1 MNERPKFVHLDGKEL
16 NHSTLPARMASGWR
30 KLLEEES
37 EHQWLAIG
45 LFFVFIIVGGFLI
58 GGTSSL
64 EGMVLGTD
72 PSHDLVFEEGEFLLE
87 IDYHEDASWSQAH
100 SAILKTST
108 GLKMYQQMDSDDV
121 DDILPVND
129 PRIEN
134 ITLFTADE
142 DGTVTFSSSLNTL
155 STYVNGMISDQLLD
169 DGYGSEFGINA
180 MASDSSSLLNNRLL
194 VTSEDGGSGLR
205 GLNGQGVITNSS
217 AIQSSLIWDEAV
229 YLADSTFLVAGTYTV
244 QLQSQSPAAS
254 STQIVLA
261 RVHWDGDATA
271 PKVLGQTIE
280 NGSEIHS
287 ISRTSGGGAVVATNE
302 EIHIVSSD
310 SMEMM
315 KYPSTLMIYE
325 CEHHRAWLFGE
336 RGSKSVLRI
345 DLDTGDASSKNLAY
359 PFPLQ
364 ATSGMVEDGTL
375 YIHGFNAQ
383 GEADRVSLDLSI
395 EGSLSSGRGL
405 LNFGFILVGVIMIA
419 TQGYMMVEKAMHTKK
434 G

>member
-1 MNERPKFVHLDGKEL
+1 MIRDYFIKRFHVLVSH
-16 NHSTLPARMASGWR
+16 PANMAKGWR
-30 KLLEEES
+30 GLLEEES

-87 IDYHEDASWSQAH
+87 IGYHEDASWSQAH

-155 STYVNGMISDQLLD
+155 STYVNGMISDQILD

-229 YLADSTFLVAGTYTV
+229 YLADSTFLVAGTYNV
-244 QLQSQSPAAS
+244 QLQ
-254 STQIVLA
+254 
-261 RVHWDGDATA
+261 
-271 PKVLGQTIE
+271 
-280 NGSEIHS
+280 
-287 ISRTSGGGAVVATNE
+287 
-302 EIHIVSSD
+302 
-310 SMEMM
+310 
-315 KYPSTLMIYE
+315 
-325 CEHHRAWLFGE
+325 
-336 RGSKSVLRI
+336 
-345 DLDTGDASSKNLAY
+345 
-359 PFPLQ
+359 
-364 ATSGMVEDGTL
+364 
-375 YIHGFNAQ
+375 
-383 GEADRVSLDLSI
+383 
-395 EGSLSSGRGL
+395 
-405 LNFGFILVGVIMIA
+405 
-419 TQGYMMVEKAMHTKK
+419 
-434 G
+434 

>member
-1 MNERPKFVHLDGKEL
+1 
-16 NHSTLPARMASGWR
+16 MASGWR

-45 LFFVFIIVGGFLI
+45 LFFVFIIIGGFLI

-72 PSHDLVFEEGEFLLE
+72 PSDELVFEEGEFILE

-129 PRIEN
+129 PGIEN
-134 ITLFTADE
+134 ITFFSADE
-142 DGTVTFSSSLNTL
+142 DGAVTFSSSLNTL
-155 STYVNGMISDQLLD
+155 STYVNGMISNQILE
-169 DGYGSEFGINA
+169 DGYGSEFGITA
-180 MASDSSSLLNNRLL
+180 MAHDSSSLLNNRLL

-205 GLNGQGVITNSS
+205 GLNGQGLVTISS
-217 AIQSSLIWDEAV
+217 TIQNSLIWEEVV
-229 YLADSTFLVAGTYTV
+229 YLTDSTFLVAGTYTV
-244 QLQSQSPAAS
+244 QLQSQSPAS
-254 STQIVLA
+254 PSTQIVLA
-261 RVHWDGDATA
+261 HVYWDGDSTA
-271 PKVLGQTIE
+271 PQVIRQSMG

-287 ISRTSGGGAVVATNE
+287 ISRTSGGGAVVASNE
-302 EIHIVSSD
+302 DLYIASVD
-310 SMEMM
+310 SIETMN
-315 KYPSTLMIYE
+315 YPSNAMIYE
-325 CEHHRAWLFGE
+325 CKQHRVWLFGE
-336 RGSKSVLRI
+336 RGSESVLRI
-345 DLDTGDASSKNLAY
+345 DLETGDASSKNLAY

-364 ATSGMVEDGTL
+364 ATSGMAEGGTV
-375 YIHGFNAQ
+375 YIHGFDAQ
-383 GEADRVSLDLSI
+383 GEADRISLDLSI

-419 TQGYMMVEKAMHTKK
+419 TQAYMMVEKAMHAKK
-434 G
+434 A

>member
-1 MNERPKFVHLDGKEL
+1 
-16 NHSTLPARMASGWR
+16 MASGWR

-45 LFFVFIIVGGFLI
+45 LFFLFIIIGGFLI

-72 PSHDLVFEEGEFLLE
+72 PSDELVFEEGEFILE

-129 PRIEN
+129 PGIEN
-134 ITLFTADE
+134 ITFFSADE
-142 DGTVTFSSSLNTL
+142 DGAVTFSSSLNTL
-155 STYVNGMISDQLLD
+155 STYVNGMISNQILE
-169 DGYGSEFGINA
+169 DGYGSEFGITA
-180 MASDSSSLLNNRLL
+180 MAHDSSSLLNNRLL

-205 GLNGQGVITNSS
+205 GLNGQGLVTTSS
-217 AIQSSLIWDEAV
+217 TIQNSLIWEEVV
-229 YLADSTFLVAGTYTV
+229 YLTDSTFLVAGTYTV
-244 QLQSQSPAAS
+244 QLQSQSPAS
-254 STQIVLA
+254 PSTQIVLA
-261 RVHWDGDATA
+261 HVYWDGDSTA
-271 PKVLGQTIE
+271 PQVIRQSMG

-287 ISRTSGGGAVVATNE
+287 ISRTSGGGAVVASNE
-302 EIHIVSSD
+302 DLYIASVD
-310 SMEMM
+310 SIETMN
-315 KYPSTLMIYE
+315 YPSNAMIYE
-325 CEHHRAWLFGE
+325 CKQHRVWLFGE
-336 RGSKSVLRI
+336 RGSESVLRI
-345 DLDTGDASSKNLAY
+345 DLETGDASSKNLAY

-364 ATSGMVEDGTL
+364 ATSGMSEGGTV
-375 YIHGFNAQ
+375 YIHGFDAQ
-383 GEADRVSLDLSI
+383 GEADRISLDLSI

-419 TQGYMMVEKAMHTKK
+419 TQGYMMVEKAMHAKK
-434 G
+434 A

>member
-1 MNERPKFVHLDGKEL
+1 M
-16 NHSTLPARMASGWR
+16 LPEVMASGWR

-37 EHQWLAIG
+37 EHQWLAVG
-45 LFFVFIIVGGFLI
+45 LFFVFIIIGGFLI

-121 DDILPVND
+121 DDILPEND
-129 PRIEN
+129 PRIAD

-142 DGTVTFSSSLNTL
+142 DGAVTFSSSLNTL
-155 STYVNGMISDQLLD
+155 STYVKGQPISNQILD
-169 DGYGSEFGINA
+169 DGYGSEFGITA

-194 VTSEDGGSGLR
+194 VTSEDGGSGIR
-205 GLNGQGVITNSS
+205 GLDGQGRITTSS
-217 AIQSSLIWDEAV
+217 AIQSSLIWDEVV
-229 YLADSTFLVAGTYTV
+229 YLTDSTFLVVGLYTV
-244 QLQSQSPAAS
+244 QLQSQSPAS
-254 STQIVLA
+254 PSTQIVLA
-261 RVHWDGDATA
+261 HVYWDGASSA
-271 PKVLGQTIE
+271 PQVIAQEMG

-302 EIHIVSSD
+302 DLYIASID
-310 SMEMM
+310 SIETMN
-315 KYPSTLMIYE
+315 YPSNVMIYE
-325 CEHHRAWLFGE
+325 CEHHRVWLFGE
-336 RGSKSVLRI
+336 RGSESVLRI
-345 DLDTGDASSKNLAY
+345 DLETGDASSKNLAY

-364 ATSGMVEDGTL
+364 ATSGMAEGGTL
-375 YIHGFNAQ
+375 YIHGFDAQ
-383 GEADRVSLDLSI
+383 GESDRVSLDLSI

-419 TQGYMMVEKAMHTKK
+419 TQVYMMVEKAMHAKK
-434 G
+434 A

>member
-1 MNERPKFVHLDGKEL
+1 
-16 NHSTLPARMASGWR
+16 MASGWR

-37 EHQWLAIG
+37 EHQWLAVG
-45 LFFVFIIVGGFLI
+45 LFFVFIIIGGFLI

-121 DDILPVND
+121 DDILPEND
-129 PRIEN
+129 PRIAD

-142 DGTVTFSSSLNTL
+142 DGAVTFSSSLNTL
-155 STYVNGMISDQLLD
+155 STYVNGMISDQILE

-205 GLNGQGVITNSS
+205 GLNGQGLVSPSS
-217 AIQSSLIWDEAV
+217 AIDSSLIWDEIV
-229 YLADSTFLVAGTYTV
+229 YLADSTFLVVGSYTV
-244 QLQSQSPAAS
+244 QIQSQSPAAP

-261 RVHWDGDATA
+261 YAYWDGDTTTA
-271 PKVLGQTIE
+271 PQVKGHTMG

-302 EIHIVSSD
+302 ELSIVSTD
-310 SMEMM
+310 SIEQMN
-315 KYPSTLMIYE
+315 YPSTLMIYE

-336 RGSKSVLRI
+336 RGTESILRI
-345 DLDTGDASSKNLAY
+345 DLETGDASSKNLAY
-359 PFPLQ
+359 PFPFQ
-364 ATSGMVEDGTL
+364 ATSGMVEAGTL

-419 TQGYMMVEKAMHTKK
+419 TQVYMMVEKAMHAKK
-434 G
+434 A

>member
-1 MNERPKFVHLDGKEL
+1 
-16 NHSTLPARMASGWR
+16 MASGWR

-45 LFFVFIIVGGFLI
+45 LFFLFIIIGGFLI

-72 PSHDLVFEEGEFLLE
+72 PSDELVFEEGEFILE

-129 PRIEN
+129 PGIEN
-134 ITLFTADE
+134 ITFFSADE
-142 DGTVTFSSSLNTL
+142 DGAVTFSSSLNTL
-155 STYVNGMISDQLLD
+155 STYVNGMISNQILE
-169 DGYGSEFGINA
+169 DGYGSEFGITA
-180 MASDSSSLLNNRLL
+180 MAHDSSSLLNNRLL

-205 GLNGQGVITNSS
+205 GLNGQGLVTTSS
-217 AIQSSLIWDEAV
+217 TIQNSLIWEEVV
-229 YLADSTFLVAGTYTV
+229 YLTDSTFLVAGTYTV
-244 QLQSQSPAAS
+244 QLQSQSPAS
-254 STQIVLA
+254 PSTQIVLA
-261 RVHWDGDATA
+261 HVYWDGDSTA
-271 PKVLGQTIE
+271 PQVIRQSMG

-287 ISRTSGGGAVVATNE
+287 ISRTSGGGAVVASNE
-302 EIHIVSSD
+302 DLYIASVD
-310 SMEMM
+310 SIETMN
-315 KYPSTLMIYE
+315 YPSNAMIYE
-325 CEHHRAWLFGE
+325 CKQHRVWLFGE
-336 RGSKSVLRI
+336 RGSESVLRI
-345 DLDTGDASSKNLAY
+345 DLETGDASSKNLAY

-364 ATSGMVEDGTL
+364 ATSGMAEGGTV
-375 YIHGFNAQ
+375 YIHGFDAQ
-383 GEADRVSLDLSI
+383 GEADRISLDLSI

-419 TQGYMMVEKAMHTKK
+419 TQAYMMVEKAMHAKK
-434 G
+434 A

>member
-1 MNERPKFVHLDGKEL
+1 
-16 NHSTLPARMASGWR
+16 MASGWR

-37 EHQWLAIG
+37 EHQWLAVG
-45 LFFVFIIVGGFLI
+45 LFFVFIIIGGFLI

-87 IDYHEDASWSQAH
+87 IDYHEDTSWSQAH

-121 DDILPVND
+121 DDILPEND
-129 PRIEN
+129 PRIAD

-142 DGTVTFSSSLNTL
+142 DGAVTFSSSLNTL
-155 STYVNGMISDQLLD
+155 STYVKGQPISNQILD
-169 DGYGSEFGINA
+169 DGYGSEFGITS

-205 GLNGQGVITNSS
+205 GLNGQGLVTISS
-217 AIQSSLIWDEAV
+217 AIQSSLIWDEVV
-229 YLADSTFLVAGTYTV
+229 YLTDSTFLVVGSYTV
-244 QLQSQSPAAS
+244 QLQSQSPAS
-254 STQIVLA
+254 PSTQIVLA
-261 RVHWDGDATA
+261 HVYWDGGSTA
-271 PKVLGQTIE
+271 PQVIRQSMG

-302 EIHIVSSD
+302 DLYIASAD
-310 SMEMM
+310 SIETMN
-315 KYPSTLMIYE
+315 YPSNVMIYE
-325 CEHHRAWLFGE
+325 CEHHRVWLFGE
-336 RGSKSVLRI
+336 RGSESILRI
-345 DLDTGDASSKNLAY
+345 DLETGDASSKNLAY

-364 ATSGMVEDGTL
+364 ATSGMVEEGTL
-375 YIHGFNAQ
+375 YIHGFDAQ
-383 GEADRVSLDLSI
+383 GESDRVSLDLSI

-419 TQGYMMVEKAMHTKK
+419 TQVYMMVEKAMRAKK
-434 G
+434 A

>member
-1 MNERPKFVHLDGKEL
+1 
-16 NHSTLPARMASGWR
+16 MASGWR

-45 LFFVFIIVGGFLI
+45 LFFVFIIIGGFLI

-72 PSHDLVFEEGEFLLE
+72 PSDELVFEEGEFILE

-129 PRIEN
+129 PGIEN
-134 ITLFTADE
+134 ITFFSADD
-142 DGTVTFSSSLNTL
+142 DGAVTFSSSLNTL
-155 STYVNGMISDQLLD
+155 STYVNGMISNQILE
-169 DGYGSEFGINA
+169 DGYGSEFGITA
-180 MASDSSSLLNNRLL
+180 MAHDSSSLLNNRLL

-205 GLNGQGVITNSS
+205 GLNGQGLVTTSS
-217 AIQSSLIWDEAV
+217 TIQNSLIWEEVV
-229 YLADSTFLVAGTYTV
+229 YLTDSTFLVAGTYTV
-244 QLQSQSPAAS
+244 QLQSQSPAS
-254 STQIVLA
+254 PSTQIVLA
-261 RVHWDGDATA
+261 HVYWDGDSTA
-271 PKVLGQTIE
+271 PQVIRQSMG

-287 ISRTSGGGAVVATNE
+287 ISRTSGGGAVVASNE
-302 EIHIVSSD
+302 DLYIASVD
-310 SMEMM
+310 SIETMN
-315 KYPSTLMIYE
+315 YPSKAMIYE
-325 CEHHRAWLFGE
+325 CKQHRVWLFGE
-336 RGSKSVLRI
+336 RGSESVLRI
-345 DLDTGDASSKNLAY
+345 DLETGDVSSKNLAY

-364 ATSGMVEDGTL
+364 ATSGMAEGGTL
-375 YIHGFNAQ
+375 YIHGFDAQ
-383 GEADRVSLDLSI
+383 GEADRISLDLSI

-419 TQGYMMVEKAMHTKK
+419 TQAYMMVEKAMHAKK
-434 G
+434 A

>member
-1 MNERPKFVHLDGKEL
+1 
-16 NHSTLPARMASGWR
+16 MASGWR

-45 LFFVFIIVGGFLI
+45 LFFVFIIIGGFLI

-72 PSHDLVFEEGEFLLE
+72 PSDELVFEEGEFILE

-134 ITLFTADE
+134 ITFFSADD
-142 DGTVTFSSSLNTL
+142 DGAVTFSSSLNTL
-155 STYVNGMISDQLLD
+155 STYVNGMISNQILE
-169 DGYGSEFGINA
+169 DGYGSEFGITA
-180 MASDSSSLLNNRLL
+180 MAHDSSSLLNNRLL

-205 GLNGQGVITNSS
+205 GLNGQGLVTTSS
-217 AIQSSLIWDEAV
+217 TIQNSLIWEEVV
-229 YLADSTFLVAGTYTV
+229 YLTDSTFLVAGTYTV
-244 QLQSQSPAAS
+244 QLQSQSPAS
-254 STQIVLA
+254 PSTQIVLA
-261 RVHWDGDATA
+261 HVYWDGDSTA
-271 PKVLGQTIE
+271 PQVIRQSMG

-287 ISRTSGGGAVVATNE
+287 ISRTSGGGAVIASNE
-302 EIHIVSSD
+302 DLYIASVD
-310 SMEMM
+310 SIETMN
-315 KYPSTLMIYE
+315 YPSNAMIYE
-325 CEHHRAWLFGE
+325 CKQHRVWLFGE
-336 RGSKSVLRI
+336 RGSESVLRI
-345 DLDTGDASSKNLAY
+345 DLETGDASSKNLAY

-364 ATSGMVEDGTL
+364 ATSGMAEGGTL
-375 YIHGFNAQ
+375 YIHGFDAQ
-383 GEADRVSLDLSI
+383 GEADRISLDLSI

-419 TQGYMMVEKAMHTKK
+419 TQAYMMVEKAMHAKK
-434 G
+434 A

>member
-1 MNERPKFVHLDGKEL
+1 
-16 NHSTLPARMASGWR
+16 MASGWR

-45 LFFVFIIVGGFLI
+45 LFFVFIIIGGFLI

-72 PSHDLVFEEGEFLLE
+72 PSDELVFEEGEFILE

-129 PRIEN
+129 PGIEN
-134 ITLFTADE
+134 ITFFSADE
-142 DGTVTFSSSLNTL
+142 DGAVTFSSSLNTL
-155 STYVNGMISDQLLD
+155 STYVNGMISNQILE
-169 DGYGSEFGINA
+169 DGYGSEFGITA
-180 MASDSSSLLNNRLL
+180 MAHDSSSLLNNRLL

-205 GLNGQGVITNSS
+205 GLNGQGLVTTSS
-217 AIQSSLIWDEAV
+217 TIQNSLIWEEVV
-229 YLADSTFLVAGTYTV
+229 YLTDSTFLVAGTYTV
-244 QLQSQSPAAS
+244 QLQSQSPAS
-254 STQIVLA
+254 PSTQIVLA
-261 RVHWDGDATA
+261 HVYWDGDSTA
-271 PKVLGQTIE
+271 PQVIRQSMG

-287 ISRTSGGGAVVATNE
+287 ISRTSGGGAVVASNE
-302 EIHIVSSD
+302 DLYIASVD
-310 SMEMM
+310 SIETMN
-315 KYPSTLMIYE
+315 YPSNAMIYE
-325 CEHHRAWLFGE
+325 CKQHRVWLFGE
-336 RGSKSVLRI
+336 RGSESVLRI
-345 DLDTGDASSKNLAY
+345 DLETGDASSKNLAY

-364 ATSGMVEDGTL
+364 ATSGMAEGGTV
-375 YIHGFNAQ
+375 YIHGFDAQ
-383 GEADRVSLDLSI
+383 GEADRISLDLSI

-419 TQGYMMVEKAMHTKK
+419 TQAYMMVEKAMHAKK
-434 G
+434 A